1 MSVYAWADLHGRFD
15 ILMEGL
21 QYINPEDK
29 VYFLGDAADRGPS
42 GWECIKY
49 ILNDNRFVYI
59 KGNHEDLLL
68 KAIGNM
74 KPEHFGFDWFFWD
87 MKMDLWFYNGGEVT
101 YTAIMEDE
109 TITPEEKIN
118 IFNRL
123 KVLPFCTIYHNTK
136 GQDVLISHA
145 GCDNCETAELW
156 DEEKFI
162 WDRNHL
168 MFYDT
173 WYGGNNEVIVH
184 GHTPIELMIKEQ
196 QRNIEWL
203 TEKHMHEGIAGDHLV
218 EPQPWYGKGAYWYAK
233 NHKVNIDTGAVW
245 NNTSVLL
252 NLDTWEEIILD
263 VPKLAEI

>member
-29 VYFLGDAADRGPS
+29 VYFLGDAADRGPD

-49 ILNDNRFVYI
+49 ILNDERFTYI
-59 KGNHEDLLL
+59 KGNHEDLMI
-68 KAIGNM
+68 KAIGCW
-74 KPEHFGFDWFFWD
+74 KPYEGDFNDRPIYWD
-87 MKMDLWFYNGGEVT
+87 RDIELWYWNGGEVT
-101 YTAIMEDE
+101 HDAFEMDTSISSN
-109 TITPEEKIN
+109 EKIK
-118 IFNRL
+118 IL
-123 KVLPFCTIYHNTK
+123 HTLEKLPFVCIYHNTK
-136 GQDVLISHA
+136 GQNVILSHS
-145 GCDNCETAELW
+145 GYDDYDNG

-173 WYGGNNEVIVH
+173 WHGDKNDVIVH

-196 QRNIEWL
+196 QHNVEWL
-203 TEKHMHEGIAGDHLV
+203 TEKHMHEGVAGDHLI
-218 EPQPWYGKGAYWYAK
+218 EPQPWKGKGAYWYAK
-233 NHKVNIDTGAVW
+233 NHKCNIDTGAVW

-252 NLDTWEEIILD
+252 NLDTWEEIILTN
-263 VPKLAEI
+263 ES